1 MFLRMN
7 VGEETCLSL
16 FYSCSVLGRI
26 RDSVL
31 CFVIQGRAKIMI
43 IK

>member
-16 FYSCSVLGRI
+16 FYSCSMLGRI
-26 RDSVL
+26 RDSV